1 MAVILGLYCL
11 VLAIWLV
18 WALLTSFK
26 NPNDFLGNKYGL
38 PNPWYF
44 DNFAYVIYE
53 YKVEKLIDGVS
64 TVISTGDM
72 ILNSVL
78 YSVGSAFV
86 ATLVPCITA
95 YLCARYKYKFSKII
109 YSIVLV
115 CMVIPIVGSQAS
127 ELQIVI
133 KMGIYDHMFG
143 MWILKSGFL
152 GLYFLVFHE
161 VFLSIPNAYGEA
173 AEIDGASDFCIMTK
187 ISLPLAKN
195 TFFTVLLIM
204 FVTYWNDFQTP
215 MLYLPTHPTS
225 PNERQIKKDRDS
237 IRYHKLPKRRL
248 FRHFPRPFGRGT
260 SSTATLAFAKNHQKI
275 RSFRCEAFLRMRN
288 RPHCGLFRQGKRP
301 KLYLPVLRAAF
312 NAV

>member
-1 MAVILGLYCL
+1 MKIIKRKNGAIKEGFSPLTIVMAVILGLYCL

-215 MLYLPTHPTS
+215 MLYLPTHPTIS
-225 PNERQIKKDRDS
+225 EALYWIK
-237 IRYHKLPKRRL
+237 
-248 FRHFPRPFGRGT
+248 
-260 SSTATLAFAKNHQKI
+260 SSSFNYFAKMPVKM
-275 RSFRCEAFLRMRN
+275 AAPMMFLI
-288 RPHCGLFRQGKRP
+288 
-301 KLYLPVLRAAF
+301 PVLVIFLCFHKRLLG
-312 NAV
+312 NLTVGGVKG

>member
-1 MAVILGLYCL
+1 MKKIKRKNGAIKEGFSPLTIVMAVILGLYCL

-64 TVISTGDM
+64 TVISMGDM

-215 MLYLPTHPTS
+215 MLYLPTHPTIS
-225 PNERQIKKDRDS
+225 EALYWIK
-237 IRYHKLPKRRL
+237 
-248 FRHFPRPFGRGT
+248 
-260 SSTATLAFAKNHQKI
+260 SSSFNYFAKMPVKM
-275 RSFRCEAFLRMRN
+275 AAPMMFLI
-288 RPHCGLFRQGKRP
+288 
-301 KLYLPVLRAAF
+301 PVLVIFLCFHKRLLG
-312 NAV
+312 NLTVGGVKG

>member
-1 MAVILGLYCL
+1 MKKIKRKNGAIKEGFSPLTIVMAVILGLYCL

-215 MLYLPTHPTS
+215 MLYLPTHPTIS
-225 PNERQIKKDRDS
+225 EALYWIK
-237 IRYHKLPKRRL
+237 
-248 FRHFPRPFGRGT
+248 
-260 SSTATLAFAKNHQKI
+260 SSSFNYFAKMPVKM
-275 RSFRCEAFLRMRN
+275 AAPMMFLI
-288 RPHCGLFRQGKRP
+288 
-301 KLYLPVLRAAF
+301 PVLVIFLCFHKRLLG
-312 NAV
+312 NLTVGGIKG

>member
-1 MAVILGLYCL
+1 MKKIKRKNGAIKEGFSPLTIVMAVILGMYCL
-11 VLAIWLV
+11 ILAIWLV
-18 WALLTSFK
+18 WALLTSLK

-109 YSIVLV
+109 YSTVLV

-215 MLYLPTHPTS
+215 MLYLPTHPTIS
-225 PNERQIKKDRDS
+225 EALYWIK
-237 IRYHKLPKRRL
+237 
-248 FRHFPRPFGRGT
+248 G
-260 SSTATLAFAKNHQKI
+260 SSFNYFAKMPVKM
-275 RSFRCEAFLRMRN
+275 AAPMMFL
-288 RPHCGLFRQGKRP
+288 
-301 KLYLPVLRAAF
+301 LPVLIIFLCFHKRLLG
-312 NAV
+312 NLTVGGVKG

>member
-1 MAVILGLYCL
+1 MKKIKRKNGAIKEGFSPLTIVMAVILGLYCL

-215 MLYLPTHPTS
+215 MLYLPTHPTIS
-225 PNERQIKKDRDS
+225 EALYWIE
-237 IRYHKLPKRRL
+237 
-248 FRHFPRPFGRGT
+248 
-260 SSTATLAFAKNHQKI
+260 SSSFNYFAKMPVKM
-275 RSFRCEAFLRMRN
+275 AAPMMFLI
-288 RPHCGLFRQGKRP
+288 
-301 KLYLPVLRAAF
+301 PVLVIFLCFHKRLLG
-312 NAV
+312 NLTVGGVKG

>member
-1 MAVILGLYCL
+1 MKKIKRKNGAIKEGFSPLTIVMALILGLYCL

-215 MLYLPTHPTS
+215 MLYLPTHPTIS
-225 PNERQIKKDRDS
+225 EALYWIK
-237 IRYHKLPKRRL
+237 
-248 FRHFPRPFGRGT
+248 
-260 SSTATLAFAKNHQKI
+260 SSSFNYFAKMPVKM
-275 RSFRCEAFLRMRN
+275 AAPMMFLI
-288 RPHCGLFRQGKRP
+288 
-301 KLYLPVLRAAF
+301 PVLVIFLCFHKRLLG
-312 NAV
+312 NLTVGGVKG

>member
-1 MAVILGLYCL
+1 MKKIKRKNGAIKEGFSPLTIVMAVILGLYCL

-26 NPNDFLGNKYGL
+26 NPNDFLGNKYGF

-215 MLYLPTHPTS
+215 MLYLPTHPTIS
-225 PNERQIKKDRDS
+225 EALYWIK
-237 IRYHKLPKRRL
+237 
-248 FRHFPRPFGRGT
+248 
-260 SSTATLAFAKNHQKI
+260 SSSFNYFAKMPVKM
-275 RSFRCEAFLRMRN
+275 AAPMMFLI
-288 RPHCGLFRQGKRP
+288 
-301 KLYLPVLRAAF
+301 PVLVIFLCFHKRLLG
-312 NAV
+312 NLTVGGVKG

>member
-1 MAVILGLYCL
+1 M
-11 VLAIWLV
+11 
-18 WALLTSFK
+18 
-26 NPNDFLGNKYGL
+26 GNKYGL

-44 DNFAYVIYE
+44 DNFSYVLNE
-53 YKVEKLIDGVS
+53 YKVEKLIDGVK

-72 ILNSVL
+72 ILNSIL
-78 YSVGSAFV
+78 YSVGGAFV

-109 YSIVLV
+109 YSTVLV

-127 ELQIVI
+127 ELQVVI

-161 VFLSIPNAYGEA
+161 VFSAIPDAYSEA
-173 AEIDGASDFCIMTK
+173 AEIDGASDFCIMTR

-215 MLYLPTHPTS
+215 MLYLPTHPTIS
-225 PNERQIKKDRDS
+225 EALYWIK
-237 IRYHKLPKRRL
+237 
-248 FRHFPRPFGRGT
+248 G
-260 SSTATLAFAKNHQKI
+260 SSFNYFAKMPVKM
-275 RSFRCEAFLRMRN
+275 AAPMMFL
-288 RPHCGLFRQGKRP
+288 
-301 KLYLPVLRAAF
+301 LPVLIIFLCFHKRLLG
-312 NAV
+312 NLTVGGVKG

>member
-1 MAVILGLYCL
+1 MEKIKRKNGAIKEGFSPLTIVMAVILGLYCL

-38 PNPWYF
+38 PNSWYF

-215 MLYLPTHPTS
+215 MLYLPTHPTIS
-225 PNERQIKKDRDS
+225 EALYWIK
-237 IRYHKLPKRRL
+237 
-248 FRHFPRPFGRGT
+248 
-260 SSTATLAFAKNHQKI
+260 SSSFNYFAKMPVKM
-275 RSFRCEAFLRMRN
+275 AAPMMFLI
-288 RPHCGLFRQGKRP
+288 
-301 KLYLPVLRAAF
+301 PVLVIFLCFHKRLLG
-312 NAV
+312 NLTVGGVKG

>member
-1 MAVILGLYCL
+1 MKKIKRKNGVIKEGFSPLTIVMAVILGLYCL
-11 VLAIWLV
+11 ILAIWLV

-215 MLYLPTHPTS
+215 MLYLPTHPTIS
-225 PNERQIKKDRDS
+225 EALYWIK
-237 IRYHKLPKRRL
+237 
-248 FRHFPRPFGRGT
+248 
-260 SSTATLAFAKNHQKI
+260 SSSFNYFAKMPVKM
-275 RSFRCEAFLRMRN
+275 AAPMMFLI
-288 RPHCGLFRQGKRP
+288 
-301 KLYLPVLRAAF
+301 PVLVIFLCFHKRLLG
-312 NAV
+312 NLTVGGVKG

>member
-1 MAVILGLYCL
+1 MKKIKRKNEAIKEGFSPLTIVMAVILGLYCL

-215 MLYLPTHPTS
+215 MLYLPTHPTIS
-225 PNERQIKKDRDS
+225 EALYWIK
-237 IRYHKLPKRRL
+237 
-248 FRHFPRPFGRGT
+248 
-260 SSTATLAFAKNHQKI
+260 SSSFNYFAKMPVKM
-275 RSFRCEAFLRMRN
+275 AAPMMFLI
-288 RPHCGLFRQGKRP
+288 
-301 KLYLPVLRAAF
+301 PVLVIFLCFHKRLLG
-312 NAV
+312 NLTVGGVKG

>member
-1 MAVILGLYCL
+1 MKTIKRKNGAIKEGFSPLTIVMAVILGMYCL

-18 WALLTSFK
+18 WALLTSLK

-109 YSIVLV
+109 YSTVLV

-215 MLYLPTHPTS
+215 MLYLPTHPTIS
-225 PNERQIKKDRDS
+225 EALYWIK
-237 IRYHKLPKRRL
+237 
-248 FRHFPRPFGRGT
+248 
-260 SSTATLAFAKNHQKI
+260 SSSFNYFAKMPVKM
-275 RSFRCEAFLRMRN
+275 AAPMMFL
-288 RPHCGLFRQGKRP
+288 
-301 KLYLPVLRAAF
+301 LPVLIIFLCFHKRLLG
-312 NAV
+312 NLTVGGVKG

>member
-1 MAVILGLYCL
+1 MKKIKRKNGAIKEGFSPLTIVMAVILGMYCL
-11 VLAIWLV
+11 ILAIWLV
-18 WALLTSFK
+18 WALLTSLK

-109 YSIVLV
+109 YSTVLV

-215 MLYLPTHPTS
+215 MLYLPTHPTIS
-225 PNERQIKKDRDS
+225 EALYWIK
-237 IRYHKLPKRRL
+237 
-248 FRHFPRPFGRGT
+248 
-260 SSTATLAFAKNHQKI
+260 SSSFNYFAKMPVKM
-275 RSFRCEAFLRMRN
+275 AAPMMFL
-288 RPHCGLFRQGKRP
+288 
-301 KLYLPVLRAAF
+301 LPVLIIFLCFHKRLLG
-312 NAV
+312 NLSVGGVKG

>member
-1 MAVILGLYCL
+1 MKKIKRKNGAIKEGFSPLTIVMAVILGLYCL

-78 YSVGSAFV
+78 YSIGSAFV

-215 MLYLPTHPTS
+215 MLYLPTHPTIS
-225 PNERQIKKDRDS
+225 EALYWIK
-237 IRYHKLPKRRL
+237 
-248 FRHFPRPFGRGT
+248 G
-260 SSTATLAFAKNHQKI
+260 SSFNYFAKMPVKM
-275 RSFRCEAFLRMRN
+275 AAPMMFLI
-288 RPHCGLFRQGKRP
+288 
-301 KLYLPVLRAAF
+301 PVLVIFLCFHKRLLG
-312 NAV
+312 NLTVGGVKG

>member
-1 MAVILGLYCL
+1 MKKIKRKNGAIKEGFSPLTIVMVVILGLYCL

-215 MLYLPTHPTS
+215 MLYLPTHPTIS
-225 PNERQIKKDRDS
+225 EALYWIK
-237 IRYHKLPKRRL
+237 
-248 FRHFPRPFGRGT
+248 
-260 SSTATLAFAKNHQKI
+260 SSSFNYFAKMPVKM
-275 RSFRCEAFLRMRN
+275 AAPMMFLI
-288 RPHCGLFRQGKRP
+288 
-301 KLYLPVLRAAF
+301 PVLVIFLCFHKRLLG
-312 NAV
+312 NLTVGGVKG

>member
-1 MAVILGLYCL
+1 MKKIKRKNGAIKEGFSPLTIVMAVILGIYCL
-11 VLAIWLV
+11 ILAIWLV
-18 WALLTSFK
+18 WALLTSLK

-109 YSIVLV
+109 YSTVLV

-215 MLYLPTHPTS
+215 MLYLPTHPTIS
-225 PNERQIKKDRDS
+225 EALYWIK
-237 IRYHKLPKRRL
+237 
-248 FRHFPRPFGRGT
+248 
-260 SSTATLAFAKNHQKI
+260 SSSFNYFAKMPVKM
-275 RSFRCEAFLRMRN
+275 AAPMMFL
-288 RPHCGLFRQGKRP
+288 
-301 KLYLPVLRAAF
+301 LPVLIIFLCFHKRLLG
-312 NAV
+312 NLTVGGVKG

>member
-1 MAVILGLYCL
+1 MEKIKRKNGAIKEGFSPLTIVMAVILGMYCL
-11 VLAIWLV
+11 ILAIWLV

-215 MLYLPTHPTS
+215 MLYLPTHPTIS
-225 PNERQIKKDRDS
+225 EALYWIK
-237 IRYHKLPKRRL
+237 
-248 FRHFPRPFGRGT
+248 
-260 SSTATLAFAKNHQKI
+260 SSSFNYFAKMPVKM
-275 RSFRCEAFLRMRN
+275 AAPMMFL
-288 RPHCGLFRQGKRP
+288 
-301 KLYLPVLRAAF
+301 LPVLIIFLCFHKRLLG
-312 NAV
+312 NLTVGGVKG

>member
-1 MAVILGLYCL
+1 MKKIKRKNGAIKEGFSPLTIVMAVILGMYCL
-11 VLAIWLV
+11 ILAIWLV
-18 WALLTSFK
+18 WALLTSLK

-109 YSIVLV
+109 YSTVLV

-187 ISLPLAKN
+187 MSLPLAKN

-215 MLYLPTHPTS
+215 MLYLPTHPTIS
-225 PNERQIKKDRDS
+225 EALYWIK
-237 IRYHKLPKRRL
+237 
-248 FRHFPRPFGRGT
+248 
-260 SSTATLAFAKNHQKI
+260 SSSFNYFAKMPVKM
-275 RSFRCEAFLRMRN
+275 AAPMMFLI
-288 RPHCGLFRQGKRP
+288 
-301 KLYLPVLRAAF
+301 PVLVIFLCFHKRLLG
-312 NAV
+312 NLTVGGVKG

>member
-1 MAVILGLYCL
+1 MKKVKRKNGAIKEGFSPLTIVMAVILGLYCL

-26 NPNDFLGNKYGL
+26 NPNDFLGNKYGF

-215 MLYLPTHPTS
+215 MLYLPTHPTIS
-225 PNERQIKKDRDS
+225 EALYWIK
-237 IRYHKLPKRRL
+237 
-248 FRHFPRPFGRGT
+248 
-260 SSTATLAFAKNHQKI
+260 SSSFNYFAKMPVKM
-275 RSFRCEAFLRMRN
+275 AAPMMFLI
-288 RPHCGLFRQGKRP
+288 
-301 KLYLPVLRAAF
+301 PVLVIFLCFHKRLLG
-312 NAV
+312 NLTVGGVKG

>member
-1 MAVILGLYCL
+1 MKKIKRKNGAIKEGFSPLTIVMAVILGLYCL

-133 KMGIYDHMFG
+133 KIGIYDHMFG

-215 MLYLPTHPTS
+215 MLYLPTHPTIS
-225 PNERQIKKDRDS
+225 EALYWIK
-237 IRYHKLPKRRL
+237 
-248 FRHFPRPFGRGT
+248 
-260 SSTATLAFAKNHQKI
+260 SSSFNYFAKMPVKM
-275 RSFRCEAFLRMRN
+275 AAPMMFLI
-288 RPHCGLFRQGKRP
+288 
-301 KLYLPVLRAAF
+301 PVLVIFLCFHKRLLG
-312 NAV
+312 NLTVGGVKG

>member
-1 MAVILGLYCL
+1 MKKIKRKNGEIKEGFSPLTLVMAVILGLYCL

-215 MLYLPTHPTS
+215 MLYLPTHPTIS
-225 PNERQIKKDRDS
+225 EALYWIK
-237 IRYHKLPKRRL
+237 
-248 FRHFPRPFGRGT
+248 
-260 SSTATLAFAKNHQKI
+260 SSSFNYFAKMPVKM
-275 RSFRCEAFLRMRN
+275 AAPMMFLI
-288 RPHCGLFRQGKRP
+288 
-301 KLYLPVLRAAF
+301 PVLVIFLCFHKRLLG
-312 NAV
+312 NLTVGGVKG

>member
-1 MAVILGLYCL
+1 MKKIKRKNGAVKEGFSPLTIVMAVILGLYCL

-78 YSVGSAFV
+78 YSVGSAFI

-215 MLYLPTHPTS
+215 MLYLPTHPTIS
-225 PNERQIKKDRDS
+225 EALYWIK
-237 IRYHKLPKRRL
+237 
-248 FRHFPRPFGRGT
+248 
-260 SSTATLAFAKNHQKI
+260 SSSFNYFAKMPVKM
-275 RSFRCEAFLRMRN
+275 AAPMMFLI
-288 RPHCGLFRQGKRP
+288 
-301 KLYLPVLRAAF
+301 PVLVIFLCFHKRLLG
-312 NAV
+312 NLTVGGVKG

>member
-1 MAVILGLYCL
+1 MKKIKRKNGAIKEGFSPLTIVMAVILGLYCL
-11 VLAIWLV
+11 VLVIWLV

-143 MWILKSGFL
+143 IWILKSGFL

-215 MLYLPTHPTS
+215 MLYLPTHPTIS
-225 PNERQIKKDRDS
+225 EALYWIK
-237 IRYHKLPKRRL
+237 
-248 FRHFPRPFGRGT
+248 
-260 SSTATLAFAKNHQKI
+260 SSSFNYFAKMPVKM
-275 RSFRCEAFLRMRN
+275 AAPMMFLI
-288 RPHCGLFRQGKRP
+288 
-301 KLYLPVLRAAF
+301 PVLVIFLCFHKRLLG
-312 NAV
+312 NLTVYG

>member
-1 MAVILGLYCL
+1 MKKIKRKNGAIKEGFSPLTIVMALILGLYCL

-215 MLYLPTHPTS
+215 MLYLPTQPTIS
-225 PNERQIKKDRDS
+225 EALYWIK
-237 IRYHKLPKRRL
+237 
-248 FRHFPRPFGRGT
+248 
-260 SSTATLAFAKNHQKI
+260 SSSFNYFAKMPVKM
-275 RSFRCEAFLRMRN
+275 AAPMMFLI
-288 RPHCGLFRQGKRP
+288 
-301 KLYLPVLRAAF
+301 PVLVIFLCFHKRLLG
-312 NAV
+312 NLTVGGVKG

>member
-1 MAVILGLYCL
+1 MSPLTIVMAIILGLYCA
-11 VLAIWLV
+11 VLIIWLI
-18 WALLTSFK
+18 WALLTSLK
-26 NPNDFLGNKYGL
+26 DPNDFLGNKYGL

-44 DNFAYVIYE
+44 DNFSYVLKE
-53 YKVEKLIDGVS
+53 YKVEKLIDGVK

-72 ILNSVL
+72 ILNSIL

-109 YSIVLV
+109 YSTVLV

-127 ELQIVI
+127 ELQVVI
-133 KMGIYDHMFG
+133 KMGIYDRMFG

-161 VFLSIPNAYGEA
+161 VFSSIPDAYSEA
-173 AEIDGASDFCIMTK
+173 AEIDGASDFCIMTR

-204 FVTYWNDFQTP
+204 FVTYW
-215 MLYLPTHPTS
+215 
-225 PNERQIKKDRDS
+225 IK
-237 IRYHKLPKRRL
+237 
-248 FRHFPRPFGRGT
+248 
-260 SSTATLAFAKNHQKI
+260 SSSFNYFAKMPVKM
-275 RSFRCEAFLRMRN
+275 AAPMMFL
-288 RPHCGLFRQGKRP
+288 
-301 KLYLPVLRAAF
+301 LPVLIIFLCFHKRLLG
-312 NAV
+312 NLTVGGVK

>member
-1 MAVILGLYCL
+1 MKKIKRKNGAIKEGFSPLTIVMAVILGLYCL

-215 MLYLPTHPTS
+215 MLYLPTHPTIS
-225 PNERQIKKDRDS
+225 EALYWIK
-237 IRYHKLPKRRL
+237 
-248 FRHFPRPFGRGT
+248 
-260 SSTATLAFAKNHQKI
+260 SSSFNYFAKMPVKM
-275 RSFRCEAFLRMRN
+275 AAPMMFLI
-288 RPHCGLFRQGKRP
+288 
-301 KLYLPVLRAAF
+301 PVLVIFLCFHKRLLG
-312 NAV
+312 NLTVGGVKG

>member
-1 MAVILGLYCL
+1 MEKIKRKNGAIKEGFSPLTIVMAVILGLYCL

-173 AEIDGASDFCIMTK
+173 AEIDEASDFCIMTK

-215 MLYLPTHPTS
+215 MLYLPTHPTIS
-225 PNERQIKKDRDS
+225 EALYWIK
-237 IRYHKLPKRRL
+237 
-248 FRHFPRPFGRGT
+248 
-260 SSTATLAFAKNHQKI
+260 SSSFNYFAKMPVKM
-275 RSFRCEAFLRMRN
+275 AAPMMFLI
-288 RPHCGLFRQGKRP
+288 
-301 KLYLPVLRAAF
+301 PVLVIFLCFHKRLLG
-312 NAV
+312 NLTVGGVKG

>member
-1 MAVILGLYCL
+1 MKKIKRKNGAIKEGFSPLTIVMAVILGLYCL

-195 TFFTVLLIM
+195 AFFTVLLIM

-215 MLYLPTHPTS
+215 MLYLPTHPTIS
-225 PNERQIKKDRDS
+225 EALYWIK
-237 IRYHKLPKRRL
+237 
-248 FRHFPRPFGRGT
+248 
-260 SSTATLAFAKNHQKI
+260 SSSFNYFAKMPVKM
-275 RSFRCEAFLRMRN
+275 AAPMMFLI
-288 RPHCGLFRQGKRP
+288 
-301 KLYLPVLRAAF
+301 PVLVIFLCFHKRLLG
-312 NAV
+312 NLTVGGVKG

>member
-1 MAVILGLYCL
+1 MKKINRKNGAIKEGFSPLTIVMAVILGLYCL

-215 MLYLPTHPTS
+215 MLYLPTHPTIS
-225 PNERQIKKDRDS
+225 EALYWIK
-237 IRYHKLPKRRL
+237 
-248 FRHFPRPFGRGT
+248 
-260 SSTATLAFAKNHQKI
+260 SSSFNYFAKMPVKM
-275 RSFRCEAFLRMRN
+275 AAPMMFLI
-288 RPHCGLFRQGKRP
+288 
-301 KLYLPVLRAAF
+301 PVLVIFLCFHKRLLG
-312 NAV
+312 NLTVGGVKG

>member
-1 MAVILGLYCL
+1 MKKIKRKNGAIKEGFSPLTIVMTVILGLYCL

-215 MLYLPTHPTS
+215 MLYLPTHPTIS
-225 PNERQIKKDRDS
+225 EALYWIK
-237 IRYHKLPKRRL
+237 
-248 FRHFPRPFGRGT
+248 
-260 SSTATLAFAKNHQKI
+260 SSSFNYFAKMPVKM
-275 RSFRCEAFLRMRN
+275 AAPMMFLI
-288 RPHCGLFRQGKRP
+288 
-301 KLYLPVLRAAF
+301 PVLVIFLCFHKRLLG
-312 NAV
+312 NLTVGGVKG

>member
-1 MAVILGLYCL
+1 MKKIKRKNGAIKEGFSPLTIVMAVILGLYCL

-18 WALLTSFK
+18 WALFTSFK

-215 MLYLPTHPTS
+215 MLYLPTHPTIS
-225 PNERQIKKDRDS
+225 EALYWIK
-237 IRYHKLPKRRL
+237 
-248 FRHFPRPFGRGT
+248 
-260 SSTATLAFAKNHQKI
+260 SSSFNYFAKMPVKM
-275 RSFRCEAFLRMRN
+275 AAPMMFLI
-288 RPHCGLFRQGKRP
+288 
-301 KLYLPVLRAAF
+301 PVLVIFLCFHKRLLG
-312 NAV
+312 NLTVGGVKG

>member
-1 MAVILGLYCL
+1 MKKIKRKNGAIKEGFSPLTIVMAVILGMYCL
-11 VLAIWLV
+11 VLAIWLI
-18 WALLTSFK
+18 WALLTSLK
-26 NPNDFLGNKYGL
+26 DPNDFLGNKYGL

-109 YSIVLV
+109 YSTVLV

-215 MLYLPTHPTS
+215 MLYLPTHPTIS
-225 PNERQIKKDRDS
+225 EALYWIK
-237 IRYHKLPKRRL
+237 
-248 FRHFPRPFGRGT
+248 
-260 SSTATLAFAKNHQKI
+260 SSSFNYFAKMPVKM
-275 RSFRCEAFLRMRN
+275 AAPMMFL
-288 RPHCGLFRQGKRP
+288 
-301 KLYLPVLRAAF
+301 LPVLIIFLCFHKRLLG
-312 NAV
+312 NLTVGGVKG

>member
-1 MAVILGLYCL
+1 MKKKQRKNGAIKEGFSPLTIVMAVILGLYCL

-78 YSVGSAFV
+78 YSVGSAFI

-215 MLYLPTHPTS
+215 MLYLPTHPTIS
-225 PNERQIKKDRDS
+225 EALYWIK
-237 IRYHKLPKRRL
+237 
-248 FRHFPRPFGRGT
+248 
-260 SSTATLAFAKNHQKI
+260 SSSFNYFAKMPVKM
-275 RSFRCEAFLRMRN
+275 AAPMMFLI
-288 RPHCGLFRQGKRP
+288 
-301 KLYLPVLRAAF
+301 PVLVIFLCFHKRLLG
-312 NAV
+312 NLTVGGVKG

>member
-1 MAVILGLYCL
+1 MKKIKRKNGAIKEGFSPLTIVMAVILGLYCL

-53 YKVEKLIDGVS
+53 YKVEKLIGGVS

-78 YSVGSAFV
+78 YSVGSAFI

-215 MLYLPTHPTS
+215 MLYLPTHPTIS
-225 PNERQIKKDRDS
+225 EALYWIK
-237 IRYHKLPKRRL
+237 
-248 FRHFPRPFGRGT
+248 
-260 SSTATLAFAKNHQKI
+260 SSSFNYFAKMPVKM
-275 RSFRCEAFLRMRN
+275 AAPMMFLI
-288 RPHCGLFRQGKRP
+288 
-301 KLYLPVLRAAF
+301 PVLVIFLCFHKRLLG
-312 NAV
+312 NLTVGGVKG